1 MAEPRERASF
11 DSPAFYAALDAE
23 RADRKITW
31 KDVAAQAGISASTLT
46 RMSQGRRP
54 DVDGLAALLAWSGLE
69 ASAFIRAPGD
79 ATPSTLTRISSE
91 LRGDPRLSAASA
103 AALEDIVRA
112 AYGQLAARDERERSS
127 TST

>member
-1 MAEPRERASF
+1 MTEPRVRAFF

-23 RADRKITW
+23 RTARKLTW

-54 DVDGLAALLAWSGLE
+54 DVDGLAALLGWSGLD
-69 ASAFIRAPGD
+69 AAAFIRSRGD

-91 LRGDPRLSAASA
+91 LRGDPRLSSESA

-112 AYGQLAARDERERSS
+112 AYGQFAARDERERSS
-127 TST
+127 S